1 MTLDT
6 NTEVDEIGNVQ
17 DSEGRAVPPA
27 SGDYAY
33 GYGENIDITDGAV
46 EITVSCP
53 DRATQLVVHI
63 DNLSGAAHAEV
74 QTLDPS
80 NSEVTQR
87 DDGDNSAYAGSDT
100 SDIFVDTQPAA
111 PTLRIRIVDDTAA
124 GTNNSCDYSL
134 MVV

>member
-6 NTEVDEIGNVQ
+6 NTEVDEVGNVQ

-33 GYGENIDITDGAV
+33 GYGEGIDITDGAV
-46 EITVSCP
+46 EITVNCP
-53 DRATQLVVHI
+53 DRATQLVVHV
-63 DNLSGAAHAEV
+63 DNLSGAAHVEV
-74 QTLDPS
+74 QTLDADGAV
-80 NSEVTQR
+80 VTQR

-100 SDIFVDTQPAA
+100 SDIFVDTTPAA
-111 PTLRIRIVDDTAA
+111 PALRIRIVDDTPA
-124 GTNNSCDYSL
+124 GSSNSCDYSL